1 MKMTKTATAKQSKGY
16 LFYKAGIICSSLCG
30 FLPLG
35 YILSL
40 VVSTGGI
47 WELPLLKTATLAVM
61 SAFSLFLGVE
71 ITSRYNMQQTKDKTS
86 LAAIR
91 AEQIKALEK
100 ELAET
105 KKKLEASSK
114 KEDSIGFDE

>member
-1 MKMTKTATAKQSKGY
+1 MKITKTATAKENKNY
-16 LFYKAGIICSSLCG
+16 LFFKMGIIGTGICG

-35 YILSL
+35 YILAI

-47 WELPLLKTATLAVM
+47 WELPLLKTATLALM

-71 ITSRYNMQQTKDKTS
+71 ITSRYNMQQTKDMTS
-86 LAAIR
+86 LSAIR

-114 KEDSIGFDE
+114 KENSIGFDE